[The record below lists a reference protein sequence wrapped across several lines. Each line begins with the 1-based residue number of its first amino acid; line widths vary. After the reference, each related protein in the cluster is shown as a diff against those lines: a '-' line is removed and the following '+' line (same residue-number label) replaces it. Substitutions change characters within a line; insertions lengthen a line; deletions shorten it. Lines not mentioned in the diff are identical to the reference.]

1 MINWQ
6 LFFIFVD
13 MTRKSILV
21 IAAAALLALTSCA
34 GGKTGFPKIDQ
45 KGKTAIVAHRGYW
58 NCEAAGFSEN
68 SIASLKAAQDNGLWG
83 SEFDIHITTDD
94 VILVFHDNLIEGAR
108 IDTCAYER
116 FAEYRLPNGEKI
128 PTLDEYLTQG
138 EKSDKTILV
147 CELKT
152 EVTMEREDAL
162 LDQTIEALEAHN
174 LLDPKRVVFI
184 TFSKYMCDRIAN
196 ELPEFVNQYLNG
208 DFTPEELADYGI
220 NGFDYHKKV
229 VLQDSTIVERAQK
242 LGMSTNVW
250 TVDKPEQMQ
259 KYIDLGIDA
268 ITTNEPA
275 VLRELLGDKEYKN

>member
-1 MINWQ
+1 
-6 LFFIFVD
+6 

-45 KGKTAIVAHRGYW
+45 KGKTAIVAHRGFW

-138 EKSDKTILV
+138 EKSDKTMLV
-147 CELKT
+147 VELKT
-152 EVTMEREDAL
+152 EITMEREDAL
-162 LDQTIEALEAHN
+162 LDLTIDALEAHN
-174 LLDPKRVVFI
+174 LLDPNRVVFI

-196 ELPEFVNQYLNG
+196 EYPEFVNQYLNG
-208 DFTPEELADYGI
+208 DFTPEELAEFGI
-220 NGFDYHKKV
+220 NGFDYQDKV
-229 VLQDSTIVERAQK
+229 IPKDSTIVERAHK

-250 TVDKPEQMQ
+250 TVNKPEQMQ
-259 KYIDLGIDA
+259 RFIDLGIDA
-268 ITTNEPA
+268 ITTNEPLL
-275 VLRELLGDKEYKN
+275 LRDVLGDKEFTK